1 MRLTAEEF
9 LQLIALGGLF
19 LVIAAPLP

>member
-19 LVIAAPLP
+19 LVIAAHA